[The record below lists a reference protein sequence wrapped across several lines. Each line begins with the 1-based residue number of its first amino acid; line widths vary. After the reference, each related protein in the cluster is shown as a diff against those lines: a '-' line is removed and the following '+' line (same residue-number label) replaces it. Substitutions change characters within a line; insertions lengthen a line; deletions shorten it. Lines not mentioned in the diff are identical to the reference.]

1 MGPRLKDDIRLAA
14 NLLGQA
20 LALLEA
26 AAEGGALS
34 TAERE
39 EIDDVVEALTDVH
52 RRVHLFP

>member
-1 MGPRLKDDIRLAA
+1 MNVRLRDDIRLAE

-34 TAERE
+34 AAEQE